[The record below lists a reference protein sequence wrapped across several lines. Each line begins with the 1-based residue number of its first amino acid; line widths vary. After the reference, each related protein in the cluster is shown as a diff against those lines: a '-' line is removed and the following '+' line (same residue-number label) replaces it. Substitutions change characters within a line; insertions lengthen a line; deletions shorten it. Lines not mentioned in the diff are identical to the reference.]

1 MKKTLIL
8 GAILF
13 SLSSN
18 AQQKESKIIDTTIQ
32 VNFSLN
38 EYKALLSVLESNIDS
53 KKLTKELIDFLNS
66 KVQIIADK
74 PKQIK

>member
-13 SLSSN
+13 SLSAN
-18 AQQKESKIIDTTIQ
+18 AQKESKIIDTTIQ

-74 PKQIK
+74 PKNIK

>member
-74 PKQIK
+74 PKNIK